1 MSIITSI
8 KPQKNPSTSL
18 RASKRVNI
26 YLDGKF
32 GFGLDLGN
40 FVKLGL
46 KIGQDLTEKQIEEIV
61 KKDEFKRVYDKIL
74 RFGSLRPRSEK
85 EYRDWLRK
93 HRVHESLHEE
103 LFNRLARLDFLN
115 DKKFASWWVGQRLQ
129 FKFKSK
135 RELIQELRL
144 KGISKDII
152 EDILSETQVDEVAVA
167 KKLIYKKK
175 YMWER
180 LDDFSAR
187 KKKSEFLARKGFD
200 WDVINKIIKNNSF
213 EDY

>member
-1 MSIITSI
+1 MPIITSI
-8 KPQKNPSTSL
+8 KPQNNQ
-18 RASKRVNI
+18 RRVNI

-32 GFGLDLGN
+32 GFGLDLEN
-40 FVKLGL
+40 FMKLRLKVEQELSEEEVK
-46 KIGQDLTEKQIEEIV
+46 KIV
-61 KKDEFKRVYDKIL
+61 KEGEFQIVYDKIL

-93 HRVHESLHEE
+93 HKVHESLHEE

-180 LDDFSAR
+180 
-187 KKKSEFLARKGFD
+187 
-200 WDVINKIIKNNSF
+200 
-213 EDY
+213 